1 MNICNKQSR
10 SLTLF
15 NESIKS
21 KYTKMNYNTHLREF
35 KKFAD
40 IDNIEELL
48 SMPREKLQ
56 NLLEDYIM
64 DLKHTKNPNSI
75 PTKFQGI
82 KHFCVMNRITL
93 DWNIV
98 YKMFP
103 QKQKTQNLRSYTTS
117 EIKQML
123 SNTKNIR
130 DKGRCPNL
138 SFSGLFD
145 VTLSALYCF

>member
-56 NLLEDYIM
+56 NLLEDYMM

-93 DWNIV
+93 DG
-98 YKMFP
+98 
-103 QKQKTQNLRSYTTS
+103 TSYTRCFH
-117 EIKQML
+117 
-123 SNTKNIR
+123 KNKRHRI
-130 DKGRCPNL
+130 
-138 SFSGLFD
+138 
-145 VTLSALYCF
+145 